1 MRYLQRMTLCVAT
14 AVMLSVVAP
23 AAWAQSSGEDLLKK
37 GMTLPMVIQT
47 FGQPVE
53 MEWVNLKGKPVLFI
67 FYPTDQADAVVRQ
80 DGRMLLPLGFVAE
93 GLAGWGKDFY
103 DRHKF
108 PQQPADP
115 GSP

>member
-14 AVMLSVVAP
+14 AVMLSVVTP
-23 AAWAQSSGEDLLKK
+23 AVWAQNINEDLLKK
-37 GMTLPMVIQT
+37 GMTLPVVIQT
-47 FGQPVE
+47 FGQPVQ
-53 MEWVNLKGKPVLFI
+53 MEWVNLKGRPVLFI

-80 DGRMLLPLGFVAE
+80 DGRTLLPLGFVAE
-93 GLAGWGKDFY
+93 ALAGWGKDFY

-115 GSP
+115 TTP